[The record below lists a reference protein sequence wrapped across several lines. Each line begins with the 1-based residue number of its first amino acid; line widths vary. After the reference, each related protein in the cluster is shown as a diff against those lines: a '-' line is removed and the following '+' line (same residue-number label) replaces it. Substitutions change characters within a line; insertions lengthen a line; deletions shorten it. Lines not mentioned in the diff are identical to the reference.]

1 MPEFLVKVA
10 DERGQVAQHVESARS
25 LEEARERYAQQGLL
39 VYSVKPRGVLGSA
52 GLRQQR
58 RVKMEPFVIF
68 NQQFVTLIK
77 AGLPILMSLELLAKR
92 QRDPQLKSWLENVR
106 DRVRGGEVLS
116 QAFEAQGVI
125 PRIYTTTILAGERS
139 GNLEEVLT
147 RYITFERV
155 SLAFKKKLK
164 ASLIYPALLFVLV
177 LGMLGFLF
185 TYVVPRFS
193 QLYSDLHAQLPP
205 MTIFML
211 NIGLAVQQW
220 GLIAAPLLVIGGL
233 LLWRWT
239 RGETGAQWLDRL
251 RLRIPFVGDIWL
263 KYQVAMFARMM
274 STLLTGGLPVVTPPD
289 TSANSMSSR
298 LISGGIQLAAHRV
311 REGMA
316 LSRSMEEAKVFPEL
330 SVEMTEVG
338 ESTGALPQML
348 SSVGEFYEEDVQ
360 TALAASLSLIEPVI
374 LIFMGVIVA
383 FVLISLYMPIFSLG
397 ASGQLH

>member
-25 LEEARERYAQQGLL
+25 VEEARERYAQQGLL
-39 VYSVKPRGVLGSA
+39 VYSVKPRGVLGAS
-52 GLRQQR
+52 GLRAER
-58 RVKMEPFVIF
+58 RLKMEPFVIF
-68 NQQFVTLIK
+68 NQQFVTLIR
-77 AGLPILMSLELLAKR
+77 AGLPILMALELLAKR
-92 QRDPQLKSWLENVR
+92 QRDANFKSLLENVR

-125 PRIYTTTILAGERS
+125 PRIYTTTLLAGERS

-164 ASLIYPALLFVLV
+164 ASLVYPALLFVMV
-177 LGMLGFLF
+177 LGMLSFLF
-185 TYVVPRFS
+185 TFVVPRFAE
-193 QLYSDLHAQLPP
+193 LYGDLHAQLPP
-205 MTIFML
+205 MTVFML
-211 NIGLAVQQW
+211 GIGEAVKQW
-220 GLIAAPLLVIGGL
+220 GLIAGPVILIALLV
-233 LLWRWT
+233 LWRWT
-239 RGETGAQWLDRL
+239 RGDTGAEWLDRL
-251 RLRIPFVGDIWL
+251 RLRIPFLGDIWL

-274 STLLTGGLPVVTPPD
+274 STLLTGGLPLVNALETA
-289 TSANSMSSR
+289 ANSIASR
-298 LISGGIQLAAHRV
+298 LISTGIQQAAHRV
-311 REGMA
+311 REGMP
-316 LSRSMEEAKVFPEL
+316 LSRSMEEANVFPEL
-330 SVEMTEVG
+330 AVEMTEVG

-360 TALAASLSLIEPVI
+360 TALAATLSLIEPVI
-374 LIFMGVIVA
+374 LIFMGTIVA

>member
-39 VYSVKPRGVLGSA
+39 VYSVKTRGVLRA
-52 GLRQQR
+52 GGLGGNR
-58 RVKMEPFVIF
+58 RLKMEPFVIF
-68 NQQFVTLIK
+68 NQQFVTLIR
-77 AGLPILMSLELLAKR
+77 AGLPILMALELLAKR
-92 QRDPQLKSWLENVR
+92 QRDPKFKALLENVR

-185 TYVVPRFS
+185 TFVVPRFS
-193 QLYSDLHAQLPP
+193 QLYTDLHAQLPP

-239 RGETGAQWLDRL
+239 RSETGAQWLDRL
-251 RLRIPFVGDIWL
+251 RLRIPFAGDIWL

-274 STLLTGGLPVVTPPD
+274 STLLTGGLPLVNALE
-289 TSANSMSSR
+289 TSANSIASR
-298 LISGGIQLAAHRV
+298 LISTGIQQAAHRV
-311 REGMA
+311 REGMP

-330 SVEMTEVG
+330 AVEMTEVG

-360 TALAASLSLIEPVI
+360 TALAATLSLIEPVI
-374 LIFMGVIVA
+374 LIFMGTIVA

>member
-39 VYSVKPRGVLGSA
+39 VYSVKPRGVLAGG

-58 RVKMEPFVIF
+58 RVKMEQFVIF

-92 QRDPQLKSWLENVR
+92 QRDPQLKAWLENVR

-116 QAFEAQGVI
+116 QAFEAQGVF

-139 GNLEEVLT
+139 GNLEEVLA
-147 RYITFERV
+147 RYIAFERI

-164 ASLIYPALLFVLV
+164 ASLYYPALLFFLV
-177 LGMLGFLF
+177 CGMLVYLI
-185 TYVVPRFS
+185 TYVVPQFNK
-193 QLYSDLHAQLPP
+193 LYEGLNAKLPP
-205 MTIFML
+205 VTVFML
-211 NIGLAVQQW
+211 EMGVAAQHYGLLA
-220 GLIAAPLLVIGGL
+220 LPFLLLAAF

-239 RGETGAQWLDRL
+239 RSDPGGEWLDRM
-251 RLRIPFVGDIWL
+251 RLRVPLLGDIWL

-274 STLLTGGLPVVTPPD
+274 ATLLTGGLPLVNALE
-289 TSANSMSSR
+289 TSANSMQSR
-298 LISGGIQLAAHRV
+298 LISGGVQLAAHRV

-316 LSRSMEEAKVFPEL
+316 LSRSMEEGKVFPEL
-330 SVEMTEVG
+330 AVEMTEVG

-348 SSVGEFYEEDVQ
+348 SSMAEFYEEDVQ
-360 TALAASLSLIEPVI
+360 TALSAALSLIEPII
-374 LIFMGVIVA
+374 LIFMGVVVA

-397 ASGQLH
+397 AAGNLR

>member
-58 RVKMEPFVIF
+58 RGKMEPFVIF

-116 QAFEAQGVI
+116 QAFEAQGVF
-125 PRIYTTTILAGERS
+125 PRIYTTTVLAGERS
-139 GNLEEVLT
+139 GNLEEVLA
-147 RYITFERV
+147 RYIAFERI
-155 SLAFKKKLK
+155 SLAFKKRLK
-164 ASLIYPALLFVLV
+164 ASLYYPALLFFLV
-177 LGMLGFLF
+177 VGMLVYLI
-185 TYVVPRFS
+185 TYVVPQFNK
-193 QLYSDLHAQLPP
+193 LYEGLNAKLPP

-211 NIGLAVQQW
+211 QMGVAAQHY
-220 GLIAAPLLVIGGL
+220 GLIALPFLILAGFLI
-233 LLWRWT
+233 WRWT
-239 RGETGAQWLDRL
+239 RTDSGAERLDRARL
-251 RLRIPFVGDIWL
+251 RLPLSGDIWL
-263 KYQVAMFARMM
+263 QYQVAMFARMS
-274 STLLTGGLPVVTPPD
+274 STLLTGGLPLVNALE

-348 SSVGEFYEEDVQ
+348 NSVAEFYEEDVQ
-360 TALAASLSLIEPVI
+360 TALAAGLSLIEPII

-383 FVLISLYMPIFSLG
+383 FVLVSLYMPIFSLG

>member
-39 VYSVKPRGVLGSA
+39 VYSVKPRGVLAGG
-52 GLRQQR
+52 GLREHR
-58 RVKMEPFVIF
+58 RVKMEQFVIF
-68 NQQFVTLIK
+68 NQQFVTLVK

-92 QRDPQLKSWLENVR
+92 QRDPQLKAWLENVR

-116 QAFEAQGVI
+116 QAFEAQGVF

-139 GNLEEVLT
+139 GNLEEVLA
-147 RYITFERV
+147 RYITFERI

-164 ASLIYPALLFVLV
+164 ASLIYPALLFFLV
-177 LGMLGFLF
+177 LGMLVYLI
-185 TYVVPRFS
+185 TYVVPQFNK
-193 QLYSDLHAQLPP
+193 LYEGLNAKLPP
-205 MTIFML
+205 VTVFML
-211 NIGLAVQQW
+211 EMGVAAQHY
-220 GLIAAPLLVIGGL
+220 GLIALPFLLIAAF

-239 RGETGAQWLDRL
+239 RSDSGGEWLDRM
-251 RLRIPFVGDIWL
+251 RLRVPLLGDIWL

-274 STLLTGGLPVVTPPD
+274 STLLTGGLPLVNALE

-311 REGMA
+311 REGA
-316 LSRSMEEAKVFPEL
+316 SLSRSMEEAKVFPEL
-330 SVEMTEVG
+330 AVEMTEVG

-348 SSVGEFYEEDVQ
+348 SSAAEFYEEDVQ
-360 TALAASLSLIEPVI
+360 TALSAALTLIEPVI
-374 LIFMGVIVA
+374 LIFMGVVVA

-397 ASGQLH
+397 AAGQLH